1 MTQQIKYLFND
12 SLHFFAD
19 LDSVSS
25 YKKNFT
31 LPFKKQKQFFFTL
44 TSKCFDSFLKDEN
57 KSKLIL
63 LNPLQNVSIQHVILF
78 FCEEANK
85 LKCKLFS
92 LMGRDQ
98 LFEV

>member
-1 MTQQIKYLFND
+1 MIHYIFLPTLTRFHLTKKFHFAFQKIK
-12 SLHFFAD
+12 
-19 LDSVSS
+19 
-25 YKKNFT
+25 T
-31 LPFKKQKQFFFTL
+31 FFTL

-57 KSKLIL
+57 KSKSIL

-92 LMGRDQ
+92 LMGGDQ